1 MKKRVIKIAALVV
14 LFAAVLVISNVIL
27 NRGNDDQV
35 VDMGDA
41 TEIRHQFRYT
51 RRHQDLHREHRWS
64 QRECLC
70 RLSWDRDL

>member
-41 TEIRHQFRYT
+41 TLPRVSFMMGGQKIVRFY
-51 RRHQDLHREHRWS
+51 DLDGNLIEVGTPM
-64 QRECLC
+64 
-70 RLSWDRDL
+70 

>member
-41 TEIRHQFRYT
+41 TLPESLIYDGGT
-51 RRHQDLHREHRWS
+51 EDKCVVW
-64 QRECLC
+64 LC
-70 RLSWDRDL
+70 R

>member
-35 VDMGDA
+35 VDM
-41 TEIRHQFRYT
+41 EMPHC
-51 RRHQDLHREHRWS
+51 RESH
-64 QRECLC
+64 L
-70 RLSWDRDL
+70 

>member
-35 VDMGDA
+35 VDMGDCM
-41 TEIRHQFRYT
+41 T
-51 RRHQDLHREHRWS
+51 RTFAYV
-64 QRECLC
+64 CLV
-70 RLSWDRDL
+70 

>member
-41 TEIRHQFRYT
+41 R
-51 RRHQDLHREHRWS
+51 
-64 QRECLC
+64 LC
-70 RLSWDRDL
+70 R

>member
-35 VDMGDA
+35 VPLLSLGGVGVISVLSNVMPKLTHDMVMSYLNGDVKS
-41 TEIRHQFRYT
+41 H
-51 RRHQDLHREHRWS
+51 L
-64 QRECLC
+64 
-70 RLSWDRDL
+70 

>member
-35 VDMGDA
+35 VDMDCC
-41 TEIRHQFRYT
+41 ESVLQH
-51 RRHQDLHREHRWS
+51 L
-64 QRECLC
+64 
-70 RLSWDRDL
+70 

>member
-35 VDMGDA
+35 GIWEMP
-41 TEIRHQFRYT
+41 RYLES
-51 RRHQDLHREHRWS
+51 HL
-64 QRECLC
+64 
-70 RLSWDRDL
+70 